1 MDLTLSS
8 AIFLFFAGL
17 VGGTSNGI
25 AGGGT
30 FFVFPA
36 LLFTGMPP
44 VPANATNSVA
54 LWPGLAASAR
64 AFWPRLKVERRLM
77 VALMIGGLLGG
88 LGGAVLLIRTPAR
101 IFVLIMPWLML
112 TATVVFALGSRVAR
126 RSVEGAA
133 PLVLSPAK
141 IVLTVVVEF
150 VLAIYGGYFGGGIGI
165 LLLALFSMVGMSD
178 IHEMNALKI
187 VLVTII
193 NGVAMV
199 TFIVA
204 RALYWPQT
212 LVIVV
217 GAVVG
222 GHFGALLSQRLPAAW
237 VRGFV
242 LLVGTSVTIYFFLR
256 HA

>member
-1 MDLTLSS
+1 MTLSS
-8 AIFLFFAGL
+8 AIFLFLAGL
-17 VGGTSNGI
+17 AGGTSNGI

-36 LLFTGMPP
+36 LLFTGMPA

-64 AFWPRLKVERRLM
+64 AFWPRLNAGRGLLIG
-77 VALMIGGLLGG
+77 LMIGGLLGG
-88 LGGAVLLIRTPAR
+88 LAGAILLIRTPAA
-101 IFVLIMPWLML
+101 IFVRIMPWLML
-112 TATVVFALGSRVAR
+112 TATVVFGLSGQVGRGSSAGTTIE
-126 RSVEGAA
+126 SSKTKM
-133 PLVLSPAK
+133 VLA
-141 IVLTVVVEF
+141 IFFEF

-165 LLLALFSMVGMSD
+165 LLLALFGTLGMSD

-193 NGVAMV
+193 NGVAVV
-199 TFIVA
+199 TFIIA
-204 RALYWPQT
+204 RAVYWPQA
-212 LVIVV
+212 LVIIV
-217 GAVVG
+217 GAIVG

-242 LLVGTSVTIYFFLR
+242 LLVGASVTTYFFLR